1 MSGKGGWAL
10 LPVFTFLSSWLS
22 AQRLGKALPWGWVF
36 SGVRSFMGRFVRTCS
51 VLPLGTLIFGRKRH
65 IALLWTLQ
73 SQCSSISLLTYV
85 NTTNILGMTLV
96 KVRLGSIILHRERL
110 SGTMSDAFSSPGHDK
125 QEDVFQ
131 GSLVCL
137 WIRCIL
143 EMDYKAPSWPQLY
156 KHRFLGY

>member
-1 MSGKGGWAL
+1 MGEKGGCAL

-36 SGVRSFMGRFVRTCS
+36 SGVRSFMGRFVRTCF

-73 SQCSSISLLTYV
+73 SWCSSISLLTYV
-85 NTTNILGMTLV
+85 NTTSILGMTLM
-96 KVRLGSIILHRERL
+96 KVRLGSIVFHRERL
-110 SGTMSDAFSSPGHDK
+110 SGTVSDAFSSPCHDK
-125 QEDVFQ
+125 QGDIFQ
-131 GSLVCL
+131 GSSVCL
-137 WIRCIL
+137 WIRRIL
-143 EMDYKAPSWPQLY
+143 EMDCKAPLWPQLY

>member
-1 MSGKGGWAL
+1 
-10 LPVFTFLSSWLS
+10 
-22 AQRLGKALPWGWVF
+22 
-36 SGVRSFMGRFVRTCS
+36 MGRFVRTCS

-73 SQCSSISLLTYV
+73 SRCSSISLLTYV

-137 WIRCIL
+137 
-143 EMDYKAPSWPQLY
+143 
-156 KHRFLGY
+156 